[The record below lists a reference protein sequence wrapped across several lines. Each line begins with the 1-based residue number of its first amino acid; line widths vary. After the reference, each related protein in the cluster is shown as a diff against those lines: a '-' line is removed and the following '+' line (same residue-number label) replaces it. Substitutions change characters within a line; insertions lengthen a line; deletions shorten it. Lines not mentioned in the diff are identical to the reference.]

1 MHLIEFFI
9 ESHWEIQRP
18 KLTFFL
24 NNKELTVGHYVL
36 HNKLNNS
43 TERLIYKFITSDIND
58 INKNNNIIVNL
69 SEKANDLVTN
79 SCDHWVEVKNI
90 SIDGIYADWL
100 LYANTKFVHAMSQ
113 DWVNDMKKQNIE
125 ILDEYRPGTEMRLN
139 GNMFFNFEFP
149 FWLYKTK
156 EIEKR

>member
-18 KLTFFL
+18 TLKFYL
-24 NNKELTVGHYVL
+24 NSEELSLGHCVLYNKP
-36 HNKLNNS
+36 NNS
-43 TERLIYKFITSDIND
+43 TERLIYKFITANIK
-58 INKNNNIIVNL
+58 KNNNIAVSL
-69 SEKANDLVTN
+69 SEKTNDLVTD
-79 SCDHWVEVKNI
+79 SCDHWVSIKNI

-100 LYANTKFVHAMSQ
+100 LYTNTKFVHKMSQ
-113 DWVNDMKKQNIE
+113 EWVDDMKKQNIE

-139 GNMFFNFEFP
+139 GNMSFNFEYP

-156 EIEKR
+156 QIEKR